1 MSIRLAYEL
10 FRITNKKFK
19 KNEVKKG
26 VLAVEARLGLYQ
38 VFSTT

>member
-1 MSIRLAYEL
+1 MLIRLAFDL

-19 KNEVKKG
+19 KNEVQKG

-38 VFSTT
+38 VFSMT